1 MNRSWKTHGGL
12 VNYRHEYGLSP
23 VCSRWWIFSLNPK
36 ANPFPHS
43 SQIWDFSRGTG
54 CKWMYKA
61 FARILVLTGWTTS
74 FVYQDTKQ
82 PKNSLLAN
90 LFIAQWDFCE
100 YCWDFSHLPF
110 TFMTSLVSFPSIP
123 SVKCFC
129 TVFASVWSEKHFKI
143 LRVKFLIIGVQNC
156 RYRLIDMV
164 NKSELLYSYLTPVW
178 IRLWIRSL
186 SILCKK
192 VLRLDTQTD
201 CE

>member
-1 MNRSWKTHGGL
+1 MTLL
-12 VNYRHEYGLSP
+12 VVFPVVPSIECFFAESMEISDLMSSSNFQLFNHQWYTVCFFNIYRHEYGLSP

-90 LFIAQWDFCE
+90 LFIAQWDFSE

-110 TFMTSLVSFPSIP
+110 TFMTSFVSFPSIP

-129 TVFASVWSEKHFKI
+129 AMFASVWSE
-143 LRVKFLIIGVQNC
+143 
-156 RYRLIDMV
+156 
-164 NKSELLYSYLTPVW
+164 
-178 IRLWIRSL
+178 
-186 SILCKK
+186 
-192 VLRLDTQTD
+192 
-201 CE
+201 